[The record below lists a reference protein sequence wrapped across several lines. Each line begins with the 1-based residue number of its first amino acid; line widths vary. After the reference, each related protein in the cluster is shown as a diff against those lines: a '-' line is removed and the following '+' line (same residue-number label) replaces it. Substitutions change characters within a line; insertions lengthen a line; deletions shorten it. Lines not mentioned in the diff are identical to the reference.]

1 MARMD
6 TGGQHFEEVRIDA
19 RLDGDRAERVQQHLE
34 GTDKS
39 GAELVREA
47 LDEFLGD
54 GEPEG
59 PYIRP
64 PENEDLRRALSTLQ
78 KLARGNGGTVLR
90 DVALTELA
98 QKFSRSTEACN
109 STLLQPLSNAG
120 YLVNRGGFRSRGTV
134 RVVLPSDVPDII
146 ENAGTLVENDTET
159 SEDAAQEFDDPETAA
174 ERLEALSDAG
184 EEAAGV
190 AD

>member
-1 MARMD
+1 MGRMQ
-6 TGGQHFEEVRIDA
+6 TGGQHFEEVRIDT

-34 GTDKS
+34 GADKS

-47 LDEFLGD
+47 LDEYLGD

-64 PENEDLRRALSTLQ
+64 PENDDLRRALSTLQ
-78 KLARGNGGTVLR
+78 ELARGNGGTVLR

-98 QKFSRSTEACN
+98 QKFSRSTAACN
-109 STLLQPLSNAG
+109 STLLQPLANAG
-120 YLVNRGGFRSRGTV
+120 YLQNRGGFRSRGTV

-146 ENAGTLVENDTET
+146 ENAGTLDANDKESEQDET
-159 SEDAAQEFDDPETAA
+159 GDDDPKTAT
-174 ERLEALSDAG
+174 ERIEALSDAG
-184 EEAAGV
+184 EDAAEV